1 MEETTQ
7 KTEENTQKQE
17 NKGIRYDKIVDV
29 IGTKESVYINELAV
43 DVLGITDIDNVTPI
57 ILEKEGEIKENLK
70 DKIKEITELTVN
82 FVENGVELSEPMK
95 KGWIEFLFDGG
106 IVEKLGEN
114 KE

>member
-7 KTEENTQKQE
+7 EIEETPQSQE

-29 IGTKESVYINELAV
+29 IGTKEAVYINELAV
-43 DVLGITDIDNVTPI
+43 DILGITDIDNVTPI
-57 ILEKEGEIKENLK
+57 ILEKEEENKDNLK
-70 DKIKEITELTVN
+70 DKLKEISELTVN

-106 IVEKLGEN
+106 IVEKIEE
-114 KE
+114 K